1 MTDTAQTIP
10 VGANAAPDVQVRPTL
25 FIGLGGTGMEVVM
38 RIRHKILASTWGS
51 RLAPVRITG
60 LSEFPVAEFMRFD
73 LDVTGVQTASDQAG
87 QVDIFA
93 AQKEFTEGE
102 KIIQAL
108 DTNKYFQS
116 TASMD
121 AYPHIKK
128 WMPLTRNQFL
138 ELKID
143 PREGAGQIRSLS
155 RLYFYDRYP
164 AVRAMI
170 SAKIK
175 RLLSNVTN
183 EDSLNRLGLETENSL
198 RIVFVS
204 SCAGGTGSGCFLDM
218 GYLAKILS
226 EETGKKA
233 TVELFTV
240 MPSGYAGFGQERTE
254 ANGYSALMELETLLS
269 QDVKFVEN
277 WEAGARVQQPMRPFD
292 NVYLFDTTNLVGEST
307 SNISDLYDMMSDSL
321 FEDFQSEA
329 FGKRKRSIAPNNAQ
343 HKSGG
348 FTPPSSEEYKELNL
362 SYSNACSSLGQFTID
377 THLDQ
382 SRNVVVA
389 QRVNTMLESFFG
401 VGVQS
406 EGVDANKPT
415 EADRNELMH
424 DRLFLGPKMYTLKYT
439 YAGKAAP
446 GFEENTEKNLWTI
459 VDEML
464 RDQTGRSLVD
474 EVTAKIHTEVEQ
486 IKNAGDRDQW
496 SIQIGDLKRQLERD
510 AFKNVATG
518 TGMREEVIMQRRAQ
532 VFAQLTAPE
541 SPLVKSLWDM
551 VDNNERGGIAYT
563 RKLIESI
570 KDSIENAS
578 TGVLG
583 KLTERGKWFD
593 DLSGKINADEI
604 RELEINLGQTRGSS
618 LLSFGNTRQQRAE
631 TVLGQLGE
639 ALSLWIVAHL
649 QAVACREAHALLTDL
664 SLWLGEKTGYNAK
677 TDEEQWRGFIGT
689 LMAGR
694 KQVEQVMALMR
705 TEIAATRVSMKTE
718 HATNV
723 IIPAPK
729 NVLDAMAR
737 ETLAAEA
744 KVWAQETFAKYGGKR
759 ELFARLAT
767 KEGRAEL
774 ISELRNMALRKMP
787 ADVLQPKVNP
797 LFEALRT
804 YGDRSALFKK
814 CLRRAMPWI
823 DANLNGLFVANKD
836 QYSCVI
842 GVGNAKEF
850 EQEFGPEF
858 RKAAS
863 SEAGFS
869 ADIIQFAETGIPG
882 KLTCYF
888 EFSGLPLTTLRQL
901 HNWRKSYDAQEKNDR
916 KAPVNTSIRKSSF
929 VHPLHPAPGEVK
941 NMELDFRNFLLAIG
955 LGVLRRRATDGS
967 YQITRKGNKLA
978 IGVERLVRLQ
988 GIGTDY
994 RDDVVEQVNLQLD
1007 KARMA
1012 LQLCALSVLFDMYT
1026 EEAYKARVVV
1036 VDEKDRIVSGMGHFV
1051 CTRLSKHFRDQ
1062 FDIRAKGERIEDP
1075 AGLARQLR
1083 EKINQWT
1090 DLIDNSQED
1099 GYVHEVGEGGSEK
1112 RVVKPEFYDQHWL
1125 QGIVST
1131 ASSVAPAVAA
1141 FGAAPVFAAA
1151 PVAPPVPPVHGGSY
1165 FVLLNNLPAG
1175 PVGIS
1180 ELRVMV
1186 MARSV
1191 TVQTLVCAVG
1201 SQHWVAAGAVPE
1213 IEALFIAAAPPAPPA
1228 PPAFVPPPPPPPPPA
1243 VQLPPVEFH
1252 AIVNNQQSGPF
1263 SLDRLQALLASG
1275 QMTAASLVWKP
1286 GMAGW
1291 QKVSETVE
1299 LAGLMPVSAT
1309 VQPPAY

>member
-1 MTDTAQTIP
+1 MSDTAQMNPAGQSSTD
-10 VGANAAPDVQVRPTL
+10 DVQVRSTL
-25 FIGLGGTGMEVVM
+25 FIGLGGTGMEVLM

-51 RLAPVRITG
+51 RSAPVRITG

-93 AQKEFTEGE
+93 SQKEFTEGE
-102 KIIQAL
+102 KVIQAL
-108 DTNKYFQS
+108 DANKYFQS

-121 AYPHIKK
+121 AYPHIQK
-128 WMPLTRNQFL
+128 WMPLTRSKFL
-138 ELKID
+138 ELDID
-143 PREGAGQIRSLS
+143 PRTGAGQIRSLS

-170 SAKIK
+170 NAKIK

-183 EDSLNRLGLETENSL
+183 EDSLTRLGLETENSL
-198 RIVFVS
+198 RVVFVS

-218 GYLAKILS
+218 GYLAKILT

-240 MPSGYAGFGQERTE
+240 MPSAYASHGQERTE

-277 WEAGARVQQPMRPFD
+277 WEPGVRVQQPMRPFD

-307 SNISDLYDMMSDSL
+307 SNTGGLYDMMSDSL

-362 SYSNACSSLGQFTID
+362 SYSNSCSSLGQFTID

-382 SRNVVVA
+382 NGNVVVA

-401 VGVQS
+401 VGVRS

-415 EADRNELMH
+415 ESDRNELMNE
-424 DRLFLGPKMYTLKYT
+424 RMFLAPKMYTLKYN
-439 YAGKAAP
+439 YAGKSSQ
-446 GFEENTEKNLWTI
+446 GFEENTEKSLWAI
-459 VDEML
+459 VDEVL

-474 EVTAKIHTEVEQ
+474 EVTAKIHNDVEQ
-486 IKNAGDRDQW
+486 IKSAGDRDQW
-496 SIQIGDLKRQLERD
+496 SIQIADLKRQLERD
-510 AFKNVATG
+510 AFKSVASG
-518 TGMREEVIMQRRAQ
+518 TGMREEVIMQRRLQ
-532 VFAQLTAPE
+532 VFAQLTAPD

-551 VDNNERGGIAYT
+551 VDNNDRGGIAYT
-563 RKLIESI
+563 RGLIESI
-570 KDSIENAS
+570 KDSIENAG

-583 KLTERGKWFD
+583 KLTERSKWFD

-649 QAVACREAHALLTDL
+649 QAVACREAHALMVEL

-689 LMAGR
+689 LMEGR
-694 KQVEQVMALMR
+694 KQVEQVMGLMR
-705 TEIAATRVSMKTE
+705 AEIAATRISMKTE

-729 NVLDAMAR
+729 NVLDAMGR
-737 ETLAAEA
+737 ETSAADA
-744 KVWAQETFAKYGGKR
+744 KTWAQETFAKYGGKR
-759 ELFARLAT
+759 ELFTRLAT

-774 ISELRNMALRKMP
+774 IAELRNMALRKMP
-787 ADVLQPKVNP
+787 ADVLQPRINP

-804 YGDRSALFKK
+804 YGDRGALFKK

-850 EQEFGPEF
+850 EQEFGTEF

-863 SEAGFS
+863 SDAGFS

-901 HNWRKSYDAQEKNDR
+901 HNWRKSYDSQEKNDK

-929 VHPLHPAPGEVK
+929 VHPLHPTPDDVK
-941 NMELDFRNFLLAIG
+941 GMELDFRNFLLAVGI
-955 LGVLRRRATDGS
+955 GVLKRRATDGS
-967 YQITRKGNKLA
+967 YQIIRKGNKLA

-988 GIGTDY
+988 GISTDY
-994 RDDVVEQVNLQLD
+994 RDEVLEQVNLQID
-1007 KARMA
+1007 KARTA
-1012 LQLCALSVLFDMYT
+1012 LQLCALSVLFDIYT
-1026 EEAYKARVVV
+1026 EEAYKARVIV
-1036 VDEKDRIVSGMGHFV
+1036 VDEKDRTVSGMGHFV
-1051 CTRLSKHFRDQ
+1051 CTRLSKHFREQ
-1062 FDIRAKGERIEDP
+1062 FLIRAKGERIEDP
-1075 AGLARQLR
+1075 AGLTRQLR
-1083 EKINQWT
+1083 EKISEWT

-1099 GYVHEVGEGGSEK
+1099 GYTHEVGEGASEK
-1112 RVVKPEFYDQHWL
+1112 RVVKPEFFDVRWL
-1125 QGIVST
+1125 ESIVST
-1131 ASSVAPAVAA
+1131 AAS
-1141 FGAAPVFAAA
+1141 AAPVAAAFAAA
-1151 PVAPPVPPVHGGSY
+1151 PAFGAPPAAPVASY
-1165 FVLLNNLPAG
+1165 FVLLNNVPMG
-1175 PVGIS
+1175 PVGVG

-1191 TVQTLVCAVG
+1191 TPLSLVCAVG
-1201 SQHWVAAGAVPE
+1201 SQQWVAASTVADIAP
-1213 IEALFIAAAPPAPPA
+1213 LFATMVAPPPPV
-1228 PPAFVPPPPPPPPPA
+1228 FMPPPPPPP
-1243 VQLPPVEFH
+1243 VQSPPVESF
-1252 AIVNNQQSGPF
+1252 AMINNQQCGPF
-1263 SLDRLQALLASG
+1263 DGERLQALLASG
-1275 QMTAASLVWKP
+1275 QLNASSMVWRQ
-1286 GMAGW
+1286 GMGGW
-1291 QKVSETVE
+1291 QKLSETAE
-1299 LAGLMPVSAT
+1299 LAGMLPAAASV
-1309 VQPPAY
+1309 PPPLPY